1 LNLRAATLY
10 HTRWLLSLLP
20 NSARLTLATK
30 TSIATSL
37 LFLVTIL
44 AIGMAALQS
53 FRAQMLTVMV
63 ADQDTLIVRIADNLD
78 QKLLTLQRALTL
90 SASEITDQDLASSDA
105 AQHYLD
111 TSTGLFAIVDRSIFL
126 FTAEGIELAERPYR
140 PNRRGSN
147 ASQRE
152 YIRDTISMHQPVISE
167 PFVTNV
173 GDSNMVL
180 VATAPVFD
188 KAGNMVAILTGSLGL
203 TRPGVLGKIAKTVIG
218 STGYLYI
225 VTADGKLIM
234 HPDRE
239 RLSQRAFP
247 PGVNP
252 LFERALGGFEGTD
265 EALESNGRVAIVTYK
280 RVPLSN
286 WIVAGVYP
294 KDEALLAIH
303 ELTWRF
309 MEMLLLASV
318 FVVASIWILTRY
330 LMRPLVVL
338 TDHLKSYSSHTGRIG
353 PLTGRAGGGEIRAL
367 RRAFNRLT
375 TRLREREDTL
385 IETMQ
390 KYQLITENSTDL
402 ITKHATN
409 GTITYASPVSLSILG
424 IPHMDLIGHSLCEFV
439 HPDDFSTVR
448 TGVAEAVQNGSLATI
463 MYRAR
468 HADQHYVWLETTLQ
482 RMKNAA
488 GEKTQRILC
497 ISRDVS
503 DRKRMEER
511 LHELARTDHLT
522 ALPNRFLLDERFA
535 GGLAQARREGSL
547 LAMLMIDIDR
557 FKNINDTLGHGMG
570 DALLRLVGAR
580 LKTCIRDCDTLARW
594 GGDEFV
600 LLLPG
605 VQDGSSAIT
614 VAERCL
620 SALKETFV
628 VDDRDL
634 HITAS
639 IGISVSM
646 DSSTA
651 SETLLQNADVAM
663 YRAKSRGGD
672 CLMMYSLDM
681 SAGAQSRLSME
692 NALFNAI
699 GRNELLLHYQPLI
712 SAKTGKLSGV
722 EALLRWNHP
731 EYGMVAPA
739 EFIPLAEETGLIGA
753 IGEWVLRT
761 ACTQM
766 NAWYERGLPRITL
779 SVNLSSRQF
788 RQENVADTIRKV
800 LDDTGFDPNNLE
812 LELTESLLMDD
823 LASSKAILAEL
834 KSIGVSIALDD
845 FGTGYSSLSYLKG
858 FQLDTLKIDR
868 TFIAD
873 LMTSE
878 ANASIVR
885 ATIGL
890 ARGLHLKTVAEG
902 VETRAQ
908 ADFLVKHRCDVLQ
921 GFLFARP
928 MEPAAFMSFAQ
939 ASHTYLLS
947 RQVTGKN
954 EKMM

>member
-1 LNLRAATLY
+1 VRK
-10 HTRWLLSLLP
+10 P
-20 NSARLTLATK
+20 ARVTLATK

-53 FRAQMLTVMV
+53 FRQQMWNVMV
-63 ADQDTLIVRIADNLD
+63 ADQNTLVVRIADNLD
-78 QKLLTLQRALTL
+78 QKLLTLQTALKL
-90 SASEITDQDLASSDA
+90 SASEITPADLQSSDT
-105 AQHYLD
+105 AQRYLD
-111 TSTGLFAIVDRSIFL
+111 TTTGLFAVVDRSIFL
-126 FTAEGIELAERPYR
+126 FTAEGIELAERPFR
-140 PNRRGSN
+140 PNRRGTD
-147 ASQRE
+147 ASHRE
-152 YIRDTISMHQPVISE
+152 YMRDTISTRQPVISE

-180 VATAPVFD
+180 VATAPVLN
-188 KAGNMVAILTGSLGL
+188 KEGQMVAILTGSLGL
-203 TRPGVLGKIAKTVIG
+203 TRPGMLGKIAKTVIG
-218 STGYLYI
+218 KTGYLYI
-225 VTADGKLIM
+225 VTADGRLIM
-234 HPDRE
+234 HPDRN
-239 RLSQRAFP
+239 RLSQRAFA
-247 PGVNP
+247 PGANP
-252 LFERALGGFEGTD
+252 LFERALEGFEGTE
-265 EALESNGRVAIVTYK
+265 EALESDGREAIVTYK
-280 RVPLSN
+280 RVPSSN
-286 WIVAGVYP
+286 WIVAAVYP
-294 KDEALLAIH
+294 KDEAFLAIR
-303 ELTWRF
+303 ELTWHF
-309 MEMLLLASV
+309 LQVLLLASV
-318 FVVASIWILTRY
+318 VVVLSIWILTRY
-330 LMRPLVVL
+330 LMRPLVGL
-338 TDHLKSYSSHTGRIG
+338 TEHLKNYSAHTERIA

-375 TRLREREDTL
+375 ARLHEREDAL

-402 ITKHATN
+402 ITKHAAD
-409 GTITYASPVSLSILG
+409 GTIIYASPVSSSILG
-424 IPHMDLIGHSLCEFV
+424 IAPADLLGRSLCEFV

-448 TGVAEAVQNGSLATI
+448 TAVLGAAQSKSLATI

-468 HADQHYVWLETTLQ
+468 HADQHYLWLETTLQ
-482 RMKNAA
+482 RMKDAA
-488 GEKTQRILC
+488 GEETQGILC

-503 DRKRMEER
+503 ERKRMEER

-570 DALLRLVGAR
+570 DVLLKLVGTR
-580 LKTCIRDCDTLARW
+580 LKTCIRECDTLARW

-605 VQDGSSAIT
+605 VQDSGSAVT

-620 SALKETFV
+620 TALKQPFV
-628 VDDRDL
+628 VEDQDL

-639 IGISVSM
+639 IGISISE
-646 DSSTA
+646 DSDTA

-663 YRAKSRGGD
+663 YRAKARGGD
-672 CLMMYSLDM
+672 CLMVYSLDM

-692 NALFNAI
+692 NALFSAI
-699 GRNELLLHYQPLI
+699 EKKELLLHYQPLI
-712 SAKTGKLSGV
+712 SAKTGRLAGV
-722 EALLRWNHP
+722 ETLLRWHHP
-731 EYGMVAPA
+731 EYGMVPPA
-739 EFIPLAEETGLIGA
+739 QFIPMAEETGLIGA

-766 NAWYERGLPRITL
+766 NAWYARGLPRIAL

-788 RQENVADTIRKV
+788 RQENVAGTIRKV
-800 LDDTGFDPNNLE
+800 LEDIGFAPENLE
-812 LELTESLLMDD
+812 LELTESLLMED
-823 LASSKAILAEL
+823 LASSKATLGEL
-834 KSIGVSIALDD
+834 KSLGVAIALDD

-873 LMTSE
+873 LMTSL

-890 ARGLHLKTVAEG
+890 AKGLHLRTVAEG

-908 ADFLVKHRCDVLQ
+908 ADFLVKHGCDVLQ

-947 RQVTGKN
+947 RPATDES
-954 EKMM
+954 EKAM

>member
-1 LNLRAATLY
+1 LY
-10 HTRWLLSLLP
+10 HTHRLRWLLRKP
-20 NSARLTLATK
+20 ARVTLATK

-37 LFLVTIL
+37 LFLITIL

-53 FRAQMLTVMV
+53 FRQQMWNVMV
-63 ADQDTLIVRIADNLD
+63 ADQNTLVVRIADNLD
-78 QKLLTLQRALTL
+78 QKLVTLQTALKL
-90 SASEITDQDLASSDA
+90 SASEITVADLASSDA

-111 TSTGLFAIVDRSIFL
+111 TTTGLFAVVDRSIFL
-126 FTAEGIELAERPYR
+126 FTATGIELAERPFR
-140 PNRRGSN
+140 PNRRGSD
-147 ASQRE
+147 ASERE
-152 YIRDTISMHQPVISE
+152 YMRDTIATRQPVISE

-180 VATAPVFD
+180 VATSPVVD
-188 KAGNMVAILTGSLGL
+188 KDGHMVAILTGSLGL
-203 TRPGVLGKIAKTVIG
+203 TRPGMLGKIAKTLIG
-218 STGYLYI
+218 KTGYLYI
-225 VTADGKLIM
+225 VTADGRLIM
-234 HPDRE
+234 HPDRD
-239 RLSQRAFP
+239 RLSQRAFA

-252 LFERALGGFEGTD
+252 LFERALEGFEGTD
-265 EALESNGRVAIVTYK
+265 EALESNGREAMVTYK
-280 RVPLSN
+280 RVPSSN
-286 WIVAGVYP
+286 WIVAAVYP
-294 KDEALLAIH
+294 KEEAFVAIN
-303 ELTWRF
+303 ELTWHF
-309 MEMLLLASV
+309 VQLLLLASV
-318 FVVASIWILTRY
+318 VVVLSIWILTRY

-338 TDHLKSYSSHTGRIG
+338 TDHLKNYSAHTERIA
-353 PLTGRAGGGEIRAL
+353 PLAGRAGGGEIRGL

-375 TRLREREDTL
+375 ARLREREDAL

-402 ITKHATN
+402 ITKHAPD
-409 GTITYASPVSLSILG
+409 GTIIYASPVSISILG
-424 IPHMDLIGHSLCEFV
+424 IPPGELLGHSLCEFV

-448 TGVAEAVQNGSLATI
+448 AAVVEATRSKSLATI

-468 HADQHYVWLETTLQ
+468 HADQRYVWLETTLQ
-482 RMKNAA
+482 RMKDAA
-488 GEKTQRILC
+488 GEETQRILC

-503 DRKRMEER
+503 ERKRMEER

-570 DALLRLVGAR
+570 DVLLKLVGAR

-605 VQDGSSAIT
+605 VQDSSSAVT

-620 SALKETFV
+620 TALKRPFV
-628 VDDRDL
+628 IEEHDL

-639 IGISVSM
+639 IGISISV

-663 YRAKSRGGD
+663 YRAKGRGGD
-672 CLMMYSLDM
+672 CLMVYSLDM
-681 SAGAQSRLSME
+681 SAGAHSRLSME

-699 GRNELLLHYQPLI
+699 EKKELLLHYQPLI
-712 SAKTGKLSGV
+712 SAKTGRLAGV

-739 EFIPLAEETGLIGA
+739 QFIPMAEETGLIA
-753 IGEWVLRT
+753 SIGEWVLRT

-766 NAWYERGLPRITL
+766 NTWYGRGLPRIAL

-788 RQENVADTIRKV
+788 RQENVASTIRKV
-800 LDDTGFDPNNLE
+800 LEDTGFAPEGLE
-812 LELTESLLMDD
+812 LELTESLLMED
-823 LASSKAILAEL
+823 LASSKATLAEL
-834 KSIGVSIALDD
+834 KSLGVAIALDD

-890 ARGLHLKTVAEG
+890 AKGLHLKTVAEG
-902 VETRAQ
+902 VETRPQ
-908 ADFLVKHRCDVLQ
+908 ADFLVKHGCDVLQ

-947 RQVTGKN
+947 RPASDEG
-954 EKMM
+954 EKAM

>member
-1 LNLRAATLY
+1 VRK
-10 HTRWLLSLLP
+10 P
-20 NSARLTLATK
+20 ARVTLATK

-44 AIGMAALQS
+44 AIGLAALQS
-53 FRAQMLTVMV
+53 FRQQMWNVMV
-63 ADQDTLIVRIADNLD
+63 ADQNTLVVRIADNLD
-78 QKLLTLQRALTL
+78 QKLLTLQTALKL
-90 SASEITDQDLASSDA
+90 SASEITPADLQSSDT
-105 AQHYLD
+105 AQRYLD
-111 TSTGLFAIVDRSIFL
+111 TTTGLFAVVDRSIFL
-126 FTAEGIELAERPYR
+126 FTAEGIELAERPFR
-140 PNRRGSN
+140 PNRRGTD
-147 ASQRE
+147 ASHRE
-152 YIRDTISMHQPVISE
+152 YMRDTISTRQPVISE

-180 VATAPVFD
+180 VATAPVLN
-188 KAGNMVAILTGSLGL
+188 KEGQMVAILTGSLGL
-203 TRPGVLGKIAKTVIG
+203 TRPGMLGKIAKTVIG
-218 STGYLYI
+218 KTGYLYI
-225 VTADGKLIM
+225 VTADGRLIM
-234 HPDRE
+234 HPDRN
-239 RLSQRAFP
+239 RLSQRAFA
-247 PGVNP
+247 PGANP
-252 LFERALGGFEGTD
+252 LFERALEGFEGTE
-265 EALESNGRVAIVTYK
+265 EALESDGREAIVTYK
-280 RVPLSN
+280 RVPSSN
-286 WIVAGVYP
+286 WIVAAVYP
-294 KDEALLAIH
+294 KDEAFLAIR
-303 ELTWRF
+303 ELTWHF
-309 MEMLLLASV
+309 LQVLLLASV
-318 FVVASIWILTRY
+318 VVVLSIWILTRY
-330 LMRPLVVL
+330 LMRPLVGL
-338 TDHLKSYSSHTGRIG
+338 TEHLKNYSAHTERIA

-375 TRLREREDTL
+375 ARLHEREDAL

-402 ITKHATN
+402 ITKHAAD
-409 GTITYASPVSLSILG
+409 GTIIYASPVSSSILG
-424 IPHMDLIGHSLCEFV
+424 IPPADLLGRSLCEFV

-448 TGVAEAVQNGSLATI
+448 TAVLGAAQSKSLATI

-468 HADQHYVWLETTLQ
+468 HADQHYLWLETTLQ
-482 RMKNAA
+482 RMKDAA
-488 GEKTQRILC
+488 GEETQGILC

-503 DRKRMEER
+503 ERKRMEER

-570 DALLRLVGAR
+570 DVLLKLVGTR
-580 LKTCIRDCDTLARW
+580 LKTCIRECDTLARW

-605 VQDGSSAIT
+605 VQDSGSAVT

-620 SALKETFV
+620 TALKQPFV
-628 VDDRDL
+628 VEDQDL

-639 IGISVSM
+639 IGISISE
-646 DSSTA
+646 DSDTA

-663 YRAKSRGGD
+663 YRAKARGGD
-672 CLMMYSLDM
+672 CLMVYSLDM

-692 NALFNAI
+692 NALFSAI
-699 GRNELLLHYQPLI
+699 EKKELLLHYQPLI
-712 SAKTGKLSGV
+712 SAKTGRLAGV
-722 EALLRWNHP
+722 ETLLRWHHP
-731 EYGMVAPA
+731 EYGMVPPA
-739 EFIPLAEETGLIGA
+739 QFIPMAEETGLIGA

-766 NAWYERGLPRITL
+766 NAWYARGLPRIAL

-788 RQENVADTIRKV
+788 RQENVAGTIRKV
-800 LDDTGFDPNNLE
+800 LEDIGFAPENLE
-812 LELTESLLMDD
+812 LELTESLLMED
-823 LASSKAILAEL
+823 LASSKATLGEL
-834 KSIGVSIALDD
+834 KSLGVAIALDD

-890 ARGLHLKTVAEG
+890 AKGLHLRTVAEG

-908 ADFLVKHRCDVLQ
+908 ADFLVKHGCDVLQ

-947 RQVTGKN
+947 RPATDES
-954 EKMM
+954 EKAM

>member
-1 LNLRAATLY
+1 VLRKPA
-10 HTRWLLSLLP
+10 RLSL
-20 NSARLTLATK
+20 AAK

-44 AIGMAALQS
+44 AIGMTALQS
-53 FRAQMLTVMV
+53 FRGQIVNVMV
-63 ADQDTLIVRIADNLD
+63 ADQNTLVVRIADNLD
-78 QKLLTLQRALTL
+78 QKLLTLQSALAL
-90 SASEITDQDLASSDA
+90 SASEITDADIASSDA
-105 AQHYLD
+105 AQRYLD
-111 TSTGLFAIVDRSIFL
+111 TTTGLFAVVDRSTFL
-126 FTAEGIELAERPYR
+126 FTARGISLAERPFR
-140 PNRRGSN
+140 PNRRGGD
-147 ASQRE
+147 ASERE
-152 YIRDTISMHQPVISE
+152 YMRATIQTRLPVISE

-180 VATAPVFD
+180 VATSPVFD
-188 KAGNMVAILTGSLGL
+188 KSGEMVAILTGSLGL
-203 TRPGVLGKIAKTVIG
+203 TRPGMLGKVAKTVIG
-218 STGYLYI
+218 KTGFLYI

-234 HPDRE
+234 HPDRD
-239 RLSQRAFP
+239 RLSQRAFA
-247 PGVNP
+247 PGLNP
-252 LFERALGGFEGTD
+252 LFERALEGFEGTG
-265 EALESNGRVAIVTYK
+265 EAVESDGREAIVSYR
-280 RVPLSN
+280 RVPTSN
-286 WIVAGVYP
+286 WIVAAVYP
-294 KDEALLAIH
+294 KDEALAAVRD
-303 ELTWRF
+303 LTWRF
-309 MEMLLLASV
+309 VQMLLLACV
-318 FVVASIWILTRY
+318 LVVASIWILTRY

-338 TDHLKSYSSHTGRIG
+338 TDHLRSYASHTERIA
-353 PLTGRAGGGEIRAL
+353 PLAGRAGGGEIRAL

-375 TRLREREDTL
+375 ARLRDREDTL
-385 IETMQ
+385 METAQ
-390 KYQLITENSTDL
+390 RYQLITENSTDL
-402 ITKHATN
+402 ITKHTHD
-409 GTITYASPVSLSILG
+409 GTILYASPVAATILG
-424 IPHMDLIGHSLCEFV
+424 ISHGDLVGRSLCEFV
-439 HPDDFSTVR
+439 HPDDFTAMRGAV
-448 TGVAEAVQNGSLATI
+448 TEAVHNKLLATI
-463 MYRAR
+463 IYRAR

-482 RMKNAA
+482 RMKNSA
-488 GEKTQRILC
+488 GEDTQRILC
-497 ISRDVS
+497 ISRDIS
-503 DRKRMEER
+503 ERKRMEER

-557 FKNINDTLGHGMG
+557 FKNINDTLGHGTG
-570 DALLRLVGAR
+570 DTLLKLVGTR

-605 VQDGSSAIT
+605 VQDGASAVV

-620 SALKETFV
+620 TALKEPFV
-628 VDDRDL
+628 FEDRDL

-639 IGISVSM
+639 IGISISL

-663 YRAKSRGGD
+663 YRAKARGGD
-672 CLMMYSLDM
+672 CLMMYSSDM

-699 GRNELLLHYQPLI
+699 GNKELLLHYQPMI
-712 SAKTGKLSGV
+712 SAKTGRLAGV

-731 EYGMVAPA
+731 EYGMVTPTQ
-739 EFIPLAEETGLIGA
+739 FIPIAEETGLIAA

-766 NAWYERGLPRITL
+766 NAWYARGLPRIPL

-788 RQENVADTIRKV
+788 RQENVAGTIRKV
-800 LDDTGFDPNNLE
+800 LEDTGFAPKSLE

-823 LASSKAILAEL
+823 LVSSKATLAEL
-834 KSIGVSIALDD
+834 KTLGVSIALDD

-908 ADFLVKHRCDVLQ
+908 ANFLVKHRCDVLQ

-939 ASHTYLLS
+939 AAHTYLLS
-947 RQVTGKN
+947 RPATDET
-954 EKMM
+954 EKAV

>member
-1 LNLRAATLY
+1 MYPT
-10 HTRWLLSLLP
+10 HKLLSVLRRP
-20 NSARLTLATK
+20 ARLTLATK

-37 LFLVTIL
+37 LFLTVIL
-44 AIGMAALQS
+44 AIGMAAVQS
-53 FRAQMLTVMV
+53 FRQQMLNVMI
-63 ADQDTLIVRIADNLD
+63 ADQNTLVVRIADNLD
-78 QKLLTLQRALTL
+78 QKIMTLQTALML
-90 SASEITDQDLASSDA
+90 SASEITDANIASSDD
-105 AQHYLD
+105 AQNYLD
-111 TSTGLFAIVDRSIFL
+111 TSSALFAVVDRSIFL
-126 FTAEGIELAERPYR
+126 FSGEGIELAERPYR
-140 PNRRGSN
+140 PNRRGSD
-147 ASQRE
+147 ASERE
-152 YIRDTISMHQPVISE
+152 YIRKTISTHQPVISE

-180 VATAPVFD
+180 VVTAPVFD
-188 KAGNMVAILTGSLGL
+188 KDRHMVAILTGSLGL
-203 TRPGVLGKIAKTVIG
+203 TRPGMLGKIAKTVIG
-218 STGYLYI
+218 KTGYLYI

-234 HPDRE
+234 HPDRS

-247 PGVNP
+247 PQDNA
-252 LFERALGGFEGTD
+252 LFERALEGFEGTGEGVD
-265 EALESNGRVAIVTYK
+265 SEGRVAIVSYK
-280 RVPLSN
+280 RVPSSN
-286 WIVAGVYP
+286 WIVAAVYP
-294 KDEALLAIH
+294 KDEAFVPIQ
-303 ELTWRF
+303 ELTWHF
-309 MEMLLLASV
+309 VQLLLLACV
-318 FVVASIWILTRY
+318 AVVASIWILTRY

-338 TDHLKSYSSHTGRIG
+338 TDHLKNYTAHEARIA

-375 TRLREREDTL
+375 GRLREREDAL

-390 KYQLITENSTDL
+390 RYQLITENSTDL
-402 ITKHATN
+402 ITKHAPD
-409 GTITYASPVSLSILG
+409 GTIIYASPVSISILG
-424 IPHMDLIGHSLCEFV
+424 IPASELVGHSLCEFV

-448 TGVAEAVQNGSLATI
+448 AAVTEAVQSKSVTTI

-482 RMKNAA
+482 RMKDSA
-488 GEKTQRILC
+488 GEETQRILC
-497 ISRDVS
+497 ISRDIS
-503 DRKRMEER
+503 ERKRMEER

-547 LAMLMIDIDR
+547 LALLMIDIDR
-557 FKNINDTLGHGMG
+557 FKNINDTLGHGVG
-570 DALLRLVGAR
+570 DALLKLVGSR
-580 LKTCIRDCDTLARW
+580 LKTCNRDCDTLARW

-605 VQDGSSAIT
+605 VHDASSAVT

-620 SALKETFV
+620 TALKQTFV
-628 VDDRDL
+628 VDGRDL

-639 IGISVSM
+639 IGISLSL

-663 YRAKSRGGD
+663 YKAKARGGD
-672 CLMMYSLDM
+672 CLMLYSPDM

-699 GRNELLLHYQPLI
+699 DRNELLLYYQPLI
-712 SAKTGKLSGV
+712 SGKTGRLAGV

-739 EFIPLAEETGLIGA
+739 QFIPIAEETGLIGV
-753 IGEWVLRT
+753 IGEWALRA

-766 NAWYERGLPRITL
+766 NAWYGRGLPRIPL
-779 SVNLSSRQF
+779 SLNLSSRQF
-788 RQENVADTIRKV
+788 RQENVASTIRKV
-800 LDDTGFDPNNLE
+800 LEDTGFAAQLLE
-812 LELTESLLMDD
+812 LELTESLLMGD
-823 LASSKAILAEL
+823 LASSKATLAEL
-834 KSIGVSIALDD
+834 KAIGVAIALDD

-890 ARGLHLKTVAEG
+890 AKGLQLKTVAEG

-908 ADFLVKHRCDVLQ
+908 ADFLVKHGCDVLQ

-928 MEPAAFMSFAQ
+928 MEAAAFMSFAQ

-947 RQVTGKN
+947 RPASDDS
-954 EKMM
+954 EKAM

>member
-1 LNLRAATLY
+1 VRK
-10 HTRWLLSLLP
+10 P
-20 NSARLTLATK
+20 ARVTLATK

-44 AIGMAALQS
+44 AIGLAALQS
-53 FRAQMLTVMV
+53 FRQQMWNVMV
-63 ADQDTLIVRIADNLD
+63 ADQNTLVVRIADNLD
-78 QKLLTLQRALTL
+78 QKLLTLQTALKL
-90 SASEITDQDLASSDA
+90 SASEITPADLQSSDT
-105 AQHYLD
+105 AQRYLD
-111 TSTGLFAIVDRSIFL
+111 TTTGLFAVVDRSIFL
-126 FTAEGIELAERPYR
+126 FTAEGIELAERPFR
-140 PNRRGSN
+140 PNRRGTD
-147 ASQRE
+147 ASHRE
-152 YIRDTISMHQPVISE
+152 YMRDTISTRQPVISE

-180 VATAPVFD
+180 VATAPVLN
-188 KAGNMVAILTGSLGL
+188 KEGQMVAILTGSLGL
-203 TRPGVLGKIAKTVIG
+203 TRPGMLGKIAKTVIG
-218 STGYLYI
+218 KTGYLYI
-225 VTADGKLIM
+225 VTADGRLIM
-234 HPDRE
+234 HPDRN
-239 RLSQRAFP
+239 RLSQRAFA
-247 PGVNP
+247 PGANP
-252 LFERALGGFEGTD
+252 LFERALEGFEGTE
-265 EALESNGRVAIVTYK
+265 EALESDGREAIVTYK
-280 RVPLSN
+280 RVPSSN
-286 WIVAGVYP
+286 WIVAAVYP
-294 KDEALLAIH
+294 KDEAFLAIR
-303 ELTWRF
+303 ELTWHF
-309 MEMLLLASV
+309 LQVLLLASV
-318 FVVASIWILTRY
+318 VVVLSIWILTRY
-330 LMRPLVVL
+330 LMRPLVGL
-338 TDHLKSYSSHTGRIG
+338 TEHLKNYSAHTERIA

-375 TRLREREDTL
+375 ARLHEREDAL

-402 ITKHATN
+402 ITKHAAD
-409 GTITYASPVSLSILG
+409 GTIIYASPVSSSILG
-424 IPHMDLIGHSLCEFV
+424 IAPADLLGRSLCEFV

-448 TGVAEAVQNGSLATI
+448 TAVLGAAQSKSLATI

-468 HADQHYVWLETTLQ
+468 HADQHYLWLETTLQ
-482 RMKNAA
+482 RMKDAA
-488 GEKTQRILC
+488 GEETQGILC

-503 DRKRMEER
+503 ERKRMEER

-570 DALLRLVGAR
+570 DVLLKLVGTR
-580 LKTCIRDCDTLARW
+580 LKTCIRECDTLARW

-605 VQDGSSAIT
+605 VQDSGSAVT

-620 SALKETFV
+620 TALKQPFV
-628 VDDRDL
+628 VEDQDL

-639 IGISVSM
+639 IGISISE
-646 DSSTA
+646 DSDTA

-663 YRAKSRGGD
+663 YRAKARGGD
-672 CLMMYSLDM
+672 CLMVYSLDM

-692 NALFNAI
+692 NALFSAI
-699 GRNELLLHYQPLI
+699 EKKELLLHYQPLI
-712 SAKTGKLSGV
+712 SAKTGRLAGV
-722 EALLRWNHP
+722 ETLLRWHHP
-731 EYGMVAPA
+731 EYGMVPPA
-739 EFIPLAEETGLIGA
+739 QFIPMAEETGLIGA

-766 NAWYERGLPRITL
+766 NAWYARGLPRIAL

-788 RQENVADTIRKV
+788 RQENVAGTIRKV
-800 LDDTGFDPNNLE
+800 LEDIGFAPENLE
-812 LELTESLLMDD
+812 LELTESLLMED
-823 LASSKAILAEL
+823 LASSKATLGEL
-834 KSIGVSIALDD
+834 KSLGVAIALDD

-890 ARGLHLKTVAEG
+890 AKGLHLRTVAEG

-908 ADFLVKHRCDVLQ
+908 ADFLVKHGCDVLQ

-947 RQVTGKN
+947 RPATDES
-954 EKMM
+954 EKAM